1 MSYFWVYMVDI
12 TRLLEAFKDSGDDG
26 IVNAYGLGNFFLAL
40 SLSLV
45 IDNVRYFGWSSVGH
59 YGKNV

>member
-1 MSYFWVYMVDI
+1 MVDV
-12 TRLLEAFKDSGDDG
+12 TRLLEAFKDSEDG
-26 IVNAYGLGNFFLAL
+26 SAMNTYGLGNFFLAL

-45 IDNVRYFGWSSVGH
+45 IDNARYFGWSSVGH